1 VKPAQRVFK
10 PLKASATRSMSTFHS
25 PLQPF
30 PTLLDL
36 HSSTGLASVISKDA
50 PPRDGV
56 SAIVGLGT
64 IVILRGLVVDSSSTR
79 VFAGS
84 LVDWDCGVVGVATA
98 RLGTA
103 DKGVGVFEVEIDR
116 DGL

>member
-1 VKPAQRVFK
+1 MKPAQRAFK
-10 PLKASATRSMSTFHS
+10 HLKALATRSMSFTFHS

-30 PTLLDL
+30 PSLRDL
-36 HSSTGLASVISKDA
+36 HSLTGLISVISKDA

-56 SAIVGLGT
+56 VAIVGLGT
-64 IVILRGLVVDSSSTR
+64 IVILRGLVVDSCSTR
-79 VFAGS
+79 VAGS
-84 LVDWDCGVVGVATA
+84 LGDCGVVVAAA
-98 RLGTA
+98 RAGTA